1 MKLRCER
8 DALADALATAG
19 RAVSR
24 ATALQALAGLR
35 LEVTADDELRV
46 AGCDLDLTIETT
58 VGVSGTR
65 AGVVVAPA
73 RLLVDIVRSLEP
85 GAVSLEVAEEELRIS
100 SGRAEFSVRTF
111 NADDFPRLPGRD
123 GQAVSVPA
131 AEFSDALRQVVP
143 AAATDD
149 NRPMLTGVL
158 LTSES
163 GSGLRMVA
171 TDSYRLAKR
180 ELPGTTML
188 SEGQK
193 VLVPARALSE
203 LQRILSSAD
212 TLTVR
217 LGTTDAG
224 FDVGPVVLTTR
235 LIEGEF
241 PNYNQLIPQSSPNRL
256 VVSREPLVEA
266 VRRMRLLIR
275 ESTTPVRLNLR
286 PEGIELSV
294 ATQDLGQ
301 AKEDIDAKY
310 EGAEMTIAFNP
321 AYLLEA
327 VDAAGGEEVVVEM
340 IDALKPAVIRP
351 SDGQDYIHLLMPV
364 RVP

>member
-8 DALADALATAG
+8 DALVEALATAG

-35 LEVTADDELRV
+35 LETAGDELRV

-58 VGVSGTR
+58 ASVSGAS

-73 RLLVDIVRSLEP
+73 RLLVDIIRSLEP
-85 GAVSLEVAEEELRIS
+85 GAVTLESADEELRIT

-111 NADDFPRLPGRD
+111 NADDFPRLPPRD

-163 GSGLRMVA
+163 GNGLRMVA

-180 ELPGTTML
+180 ELPGSTML
-188 SEGQK
+188 SQGQK
-193 VLVPARALSE
+193 VLVPARALGE

-217 LGTTDAG
+217 LGTNDAG
-224 FDVGPVVLTTR
+224 FEVGPVVLTTR
-235 LIEGEF
+235 LIEGDF

-256 VVSREPLVEA
+256 VVSRDPLVEA

-275 ESTTPVRLNLR
+275 ESTTPVRIALR
-286 PEGIELSV
+286 SEGIELSV

-301 AKEDIDAKY
+301 AKEEIDAKY

-321 AYLLEA
+321 SYLVDA
-327 VDAAGGEEVVVEM
+327 VEAAGGEEVVVEM
-340 IDALKPAVIRP
+340 VDALKPAVIRP
-351 SDGQDYIHLLMPV
+351 SEGQDYIHLLMPV

>member
-1 MKLRCER
+1 VKLRCER
-8 DALADALATAG
+8 DALVEVLATAG

-35 LEVTADDELRV
+35 LETAGDELRV

-58 VGVSGTR
+58 TSVS
-65 AGVVVAPA
+65 ASSPGVVVAPA
-73 RLLVDIVRSLEP
+73 RLLVDIVRSLDP
-85 GAVSLEVAEEELRIS
+85 GAVTLESADEELRIT
-100 SGRAEFSVRTF
+100 SGRAEFSVRIF
-111 NADDFPRLPGRD
+111 NADDFPRLPPRD

-131 AEFSDALRQVVP
+131 PEFSDALRQVVP

-188 SEGQK
+188 SQGQK
-193 VLVPARALSE
+193 VLVPARALGE
-203 LQRILSSAD
+203 LQRILSSSD

-217 LGTTDAG
+217 LGTNDAG
-224 FDVGPVVLTTR
+224 FEVGPVVLTTR

-256 VVSREPLVEA
+256 VVSRDPLVEA

-275 ESTTPVRLNLR
+275 ESTTPVRMALR
-286 PEGIELSV
+286 PDGIELSV
-294 ATQDLGQ
+294 STQDLGQ

-321 AYLLEA
+321 SYL
-327 VDAAGGEEVVVEM
+327 VDGVEAAGGEEIVIEM
-340 IDALKPAVIRP
+340 VDALKPAVIRP
-351 SDGQDYIHLLMPV
+351 SEGQDYIHLLMPV